1 MGARCARCS
10 ASVRPGAPW
19 CTQCYAPAGAAASAP
34 AGGVATPEAPEP
46 EVRPAPATGLPVVE
60 PVVSAPLAATST
72 GTWPCSTCSH
82 PNDLALPACGACG
95 TPFLAA
101 VRDDR
106 PTVVLPVVG
115 DVLALSAPR
124 RVALALGAVVVLLLL
139 TCVLALLLA

>member
-19 CTQCYAPAGAAASAP
+19 CTQCYAPAGAPAAP
-34 AGGVATPEAPEP
+34 AP